1 MATSAASSIGCSRFR
16 RPAPA
21 ALSDDVDG
29 GQALPA
35 IYFPDTPEQWFGGR
49 GRYMTPLSLD
59 NLVPTTFETSLCG
72 PPPGLLQQDGA
83 MGAISATT
91 GGGGGGLGVD
101 FGLGTDDLD
110 AFQKVPSLRRQQQLG
125 AQSRM
130 PVIEECGWSHR
141 VQAQAPST
149 PPSPPAYAAPTLE
162 EIIESQLAREAQSR
176 PARVP
181 LPNDLRKSLELAQ
194 QPGYRSDYSVKNTF
208 IDFPSPMPPRLERRQ
223 AMSCPGSRLAT
234 PQSCRQRGAPM
245 MWPPSPSKLDVE
257 SSAVSTVDTI
267 DDYERADDLVFGM
280 DLPVFE
286 EQKFNFQHTLLAP
299 PRQIFSLSAFVPSA
313 ASSAAAAPSYD
324 LVFGMDLPVFEEQ
337 KFNFQHTLLAP
348 PRQIFSLS
356 AFVPSAASSAAAA
369 PSYDLPDI
377 VRDAALLAL
386 DDDDDRAEEVASE
399 VDSAELPS
407 IGSLGHAIGTC
418 KPCAFHWKPAG
429 CSNASSC
436 TFCHLCDGSAK
447 KERQKQKKVAIRTA
461 KAAKAAKA
469 EASRLEQQTA

>member
-324 LVFGMDLPVFEEQ
+324 L
-337 KFNFQHTLLAP
+337 
-348 PRQIFSLS
+348 
-356 AFVPSAASSAAAA
+356 
-369 PSYDLPDI
+369 PDI